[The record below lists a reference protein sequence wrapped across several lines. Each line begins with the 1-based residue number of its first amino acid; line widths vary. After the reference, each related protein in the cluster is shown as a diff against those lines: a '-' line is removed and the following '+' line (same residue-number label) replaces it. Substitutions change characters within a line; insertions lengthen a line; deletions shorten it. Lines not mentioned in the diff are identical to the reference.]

1 MEFKTEIEKDK
12 FIRLFNEKYN
22 GLYECRIGDYKKT
35 VSPSDMIYVM
45 CQKHGLFIESAY
57 DLLQGIGCFKC
68 FEEKREQDIHKE
80 SKE

>member
-1 MEFKTEIEKDK
+1 MEFNTKIRKDE

-57 DLLQGIGCFKC
+57 DLLSGMGCFRC
-68 FEEKREQDIHKE
+68 FDEEREKNNDKE
-80 SKE
+80 NIE